1 MESFINS
8 AIFKDFKDNAL
19 VDVDFNELP
28 RTSIQEKDSTLKL
41 RKFFGDKS
49 LHTGSSIKL
58 LGDQPKHIKEY
69 KLSKLFGERV
79 GVEKVSLLEDR
90 QDEEHMPAHMR
101 RRDRRLHIFF
111 GDHFQVEETLFSER
125 IRAPKFAAMSK
136 EFPKQPEHVNPFRL
150 TKFFG
155 ERPPTVEDL
164 FQFESDA
171 SGSDS
176 DGGDPMELVDDV
188 SVNKNIHSKSQ
199 HLMRFF
205 GERMDPAK
213 EANSVAFASQPEHVK
228 ACTLKKIFGESAA
241 HTINFDGPAG
251 GTWPRA
257 RSQKTRAKL
266 EKFFGPFEG

>member
-1 MESFINS
+1 M
-8 AIFKDFKDNAL
+8 
-19 VDVDFNELP
+19 
-28 RTSIQEKDSTLKL
+28 
-41 RKFFGDKS
+41 
-49 LHTGSSIKL
+49 HTGSSGKL

-79 GVEKVSLLEDR
+79 GVEKVGLLEENED
-90 QDEEHMPAHMR
+90 DEPNETQAK

-111 GDHFQVEETLFSER
+111 GDNFEVEETLFNER
-125 IRAPKFAAMSK
+125 IQAPRFTSTAK
-136 EFPKQPEHVNPFRL
+136 EFPKQPDHVNTFRL
-150 TKFFG
+150 TRFFG

-164 FQFESDA
+164 FQVDGEG

-176 DGGDPMELVDDV
+176 DDEL
-188 SVNKNIHSKSQ
+188 KENIDEPKRLKSKSLVEPKRLHSKSQ

-213 EANSVAFASQPEHVK
+213 EANSVAFAAQPENVK

-241 HTINFDGPAG
+241 HTINFDGPSG
-251 GTWPRA
+251 GTWPRVK
-257 RSQKTRAKL
+257 SPKSRAKL